1 MGSQQ
6 NPVYIVKF
14 KQYNATETLHAQHIR
29 PPSSFASK
37 KRKVDNN
44 NNNSPLH
51 VNGSSGGG
59 GAAAAAAAAGSAS
72 NTPNATAI
80 SNSAIISQPA
90 TINAELAEASRRES
104 TSATSSSKATDGP
117 PKVPKAGRKIAQKK
131 VLEEGKKKW
140 QDFASKGVK
149 GKTGKAK
156 KIGESSMFRTPEGV
170 HGRGWSY
177 LPFLCL

>member
-14 KQYNATETLHAQHIR
+14 TQYNATETLHAQHIK
-29 PPSSFASK
+29 PASNFASK
-37 KRKVDNN
+37 KRKLD
-44 NNNSPLH
+44 NSPVH
-51 VNGSSGGG
+51 SNGNNIGPS
-59 GAAAAAAAAGSAS
+59 SAS
-72 NTPNATAI
+72 STPTASAI

-90 TINAELAEASRRES
+90 TINTELAEASKRE
-104 TSATSSSKATDGP
+104 SSKAADGP
-117 PKVPKAGRKIAQKK
+117 SKTPKTGRKIAQKK

-170 HGRGWSY
+170 HGRGS
-177 LPFLCL
+177 